1 MQNARQ
7 FDSSAVN
14 SRFHSSFR
22 YIQNLP
28 NFVVFELLQIAQY
41 NGFAQFRRKLGQSRV
56 HLRTEFA
63 EKQLLIRA
71 ASRRL
76 LVFNHWH
83 SVLERVCNA
92 VALGAPIMVDQE
104 VARNA
109 GHPGCEPAMG
119 GSIAP
124 KSLIHPEENFLR
136 QVFGFRAI
144 ASKPVANVEDAARVT
159 AHKFLPG
166 RTVAL
171 EALLDQLG
179 VLLQRIISLESRYG
193 DQFDPKAAW
202 GQLRPAT
209 MERKLLSKSSLLSWP
224 GRPSASGGILLM
236 PAAGH
241 KHGILELE
249 LLPAQG
255 TQLQHLNS

>member
-22 YIQNLP
+22 HIQNLP
-28 NFVVFELLQIAQY
+28 NFVVFKLLQIAQY
-41 NGFAQFRRKLGQSRV
+41 NGFAQFRRKLGQRRV
-56 HLRTEFA
+56 HLRAELA
-63 EKQLLIRA
+63 EKQLLIRT

-76 LVFNHWH
+76 LVFNYRHG
-83 SVLERVCNA
+83 VLERICDA
-92 VALGAPIMVDQE
+92 VALGAPVMVDQE

-109 GHPGCEPAMG
+109 GHPRCKPPMR

-144 ASKPVANVEDAARVT
+144 ASKPVANVEDATRVT

-193 DQFDPKAAW
+193 DQFDPKLPGANF
-202 GQLRPAT
+202 GLQLWNANCSPKVPCCPGPDDRVQEGASYSCLRLDT
-209 MERKLLSKSSLLSWP
+209 SKHS
-224 GRPSASGGILLM
+224 
-236 PAAGH
+236 
-241 KHGILELE
+241 ILELE
-249 LLPAQG
+249 PVPEEGDSAASL
-255 TQLQHLNS
+255 